1 MRERIEKGM
10 KRMKKILLML
20 TAVFMMTTMAAGCG
34 TSEKKA
40 EKPDAKPAVKTETA
54 TKKAEAA
61 SSPGGKKIL
70 VAYFSRTG
78 EEYNVGVITKG
89 NTAVVADAIADL
101 TGADK
106 FEIKTVKPYPQNYR
120 ETTDIAKKE
129 LQDNARPKI
138 VGKPEN
144 LKDYDTVFL
153 GYPIWWSDLPMAVYT
168 FLESND
174 FNGKT
179 IIPFCTSAGSY
190 MTGKESR
197 IADHAKGATVL
208 NKGLGLPG
216 RMSQEDPKAV
226 KNEVE
231 KWLKDIGY

>member
-1 MRERIEKGM
+1 
-10 KRMKKILLML
+10 MKKIVLML
-20 TAVFMMTTMAAGCG
+20 TAVLMLLTLTGCG
-34 TSEKKA
+34 GGEKKA
-40 EKPDAKPAVKTETA
+40 EKKEAAPAAKQTEAV

-61 SSPGGKKIL
+61 PAPAAGGKKIL

-78 EEYNVGVITKG
+78 EEYGVGVITKG
-89 NTAVVADAIADL
+89 NTAIVADAIAEI
-101 TGADK
+101 TGGDK
-106 FEIKTVKPYPQNYR
+106 FEIKTVKPYPHDYR

-129 LQDNARPKI
+129 QQDNARPEI
-138 VGKPEN
+138 VGKPAN

-168 FLESND
+168 FLENND

-216 RMSQEDPKAV
+216 RLSQDDPKTV
-226 KNEVE
+226 KSEVE
-231 KWLKDIGY
+231 HWLKEIGYAK

>member
-1 MRERIEKGM
+1 M
-10 KRMKKILLML
+10 KRVLFFL
-20 TAVFMMTTMAAGCG
+20 TAVFLLASFAGGCG
-34 TSEKKA
+34 GGEKKA
-40 EKPDAKPAVKTETA
+40 EKTDAKPAKQAETV

-61 SSPGGKKIL
+61 PSPGKKIL

-78 EEYNVGVITKG
+78 EE
-89 NTAVVADAIADL
+89 DAIAEI

-106 FEIKTVKPYPQNYR
+106 FEIKTVKPYPHAYR

-129 LQDNARPKI
+129 QQDNVRPAI

-144 LKDYDTVFL
+144 LKDYNTIFL

-168 FLESND
+168 FLENND

-216 RMSQEDPKAV
+216 RMSQDDPKAV
-226 KNEVE
+226 KSEVE
-231 KWLKDIGY
+231 KWLKEIGYAK

>member
-1 MRERIEKGM
+1 
-10 KRMKKILLML
+10 MKKIIMIL
-20 TAVFMMTTMAAGCG
+20 TAVFMLLTLTGCG
-34 TSEKKA
+34 GGEKKA
-40 EKPDAKPAVKTETA
+40 EKKEAAPAAKQTEAV

-61 SSPGGKKIL
+61 PAPAAGGKKIL

-78 EEYNVGVITKG
+78 EEYGVGVITKG
-89 NTAVVADAIADL
+89 NTAIVADAIAEI
-101 TGADK
+101 TGGDK
-106 FEIKTVKPYPQNYR
+106 FEIKTAKPYPHDYR

-129 LQDNARPKI
+129 QQDNARPEI
-138 VGKPEN
+138 VGKPAN

-168 FLESND
+168 FLENND

-216 RMSQEDPKAV
+216 RLSQDDPKTV
-226 KNEVE
+226 KAEVE
-231 KWLKDIGY
+231 HWLKGIGYGK

>member
-1 MRERIEKGM
+1 
-10 KRMKKILLML
+10 
-20 TAVFMMTTMAAGCG
+20 MAAGCG
-34 TSEKKA
+34 GGEKKA

-61 SSPGGKKIL
+61 SSHGGKKIL

-89 NTAVVADAIADL
+89 NTAVVADAIAEL
-101 TGADK
+101 TGAAK
-106 FEIKTVKPYPQNYR
+106 FEIKTLKPYPQNYR

-129 LQDNARPKI
+129 LQDNTRPEI

-197 IADHAKGATVL
+197 IADHAKGAKVL
-208 NKGLGLPG
+208 DKGLGLPG

>member
-1 MRERIEKGM
+1 
-10 KRMKKILLML
+10 MKKIILIL
-20 TAVFMMTTMAAGCG
+20 TAVFMLLTLTGCG
-34 TSEKKA
+34 GGEKKA
-40 EKPDAKPAVKTETA
+40 EKKEAAPAAKQTEAV

-61 SSPGGKKIL
+61 PAPAAGGKKIL

-78 EEYNVGVITKG
+78 EEYGVGVITKG
-89 NTAVVADAIADL
+89 NTAIVADAIAEI
-101 TGADK
+101 TGGDK
-106 FEIKTVKPYPQNYR
+106 FEIKTVKPYPHDYR

-129 LQDNARPKI
+129 QQDNARPEI
-138 VGKPEN
+138 VGKPAN

-168 FLESND
+168 FLENND

-216 RMSQEDPKAV
+216 RLSQDDPKTV
-226 KNEVE
+226 KAEVE
-231 KWLKDIGY
+231 HWLKGIGYAK

>member
-1 MRERIEKGM
+1 M
-10 KRMKKILLML
+10 KRVLFFL
-20 TAVFMMTTMAAGCG
+20 TAVFLLASFAGGCG
-34 TSEKKA
+34 GGEKKA
-40 EKPDAKPAVKTETA
+40 EKTDAKPAKQAETV

-61 SSPGGKKIL
+61 PSPGKKIL

-89 NTAVVADAIADL
+89 NTAVVADAIAEI

-106 FEIKTVKPYPQNYR
+106 FEIKTVKAYPHAYR

-129 LQDNARPKI
+129 QQDNARPAI

-144 LKDYDTVFL
+144 LKDYNTVFL

-168 FLESND
+168 FLENND

-197 IADHAKGATVL
+197 ITGHAKGATVL

-216 RMSQEDPKAV
+216 RMSQDDPKAV
-226 KNEVE
+226 KSEVE
-231 KWLKDIGY
+231 KWLKEIGYAK

>member
-1 MRERIEKGM
+1 
-10 KRMKKILLML
+10 MKKIVLML
-20 TAVFMMTTMAAGCG
+20 TAVLMLLTLTGCG
-34 TSEKKA
+34 GGEKKA
-40 EKPDAKPAVKTETA
+40 EKKEVAPAAKHTEAV

-61 SSPGGKKIL
+61 PAPAAGGKKIL

-78 EEYNVGVITKG
+78 EEYGVGVITKG
-89 NTAVVADAIADL
+89 NTAIVADAIAEI
-101 TGADK
+101 TGGDK
-106 FEIKTVKPYPQNYR
+106 FEIKTVKPYPHDYR

-129 LQDNARPKI
+129 QQDNARPEI
-138 VGKPEN
+138 VGKPAN
-144 LKDYDTVFL
+144 LKDYYTVFL

-168 FLESND
+168 FLENND

-216 RMSQEDPKAV
+216 RLSQDDPKTV
-226 KNEVE
+226 KAEVE
-231 KWLKDIGY
+231 HWLKEIGYAK

>member
-1 MRERIEKGM
+1 M
-10 KRMKKILLML
+10 
-20 TAVFMMTTMAAGCG
+20 
-34 TSEKKA
+34 
-40 EKPDAKPAVKTETA
+40 

-61 SSPGGKKIL
+61 PSPGKKIL

-89 NTAVVADAIADL
+89 NTAVVADAIAEI

-106 FEIKTVKPYPQNYR
+106 FEIKTVKPYPHAYR

-129 LQDNARPKI
+129 LQDNVRPEI

-168 FLESND
+168 FLENND

-216 RMSQEDPKAV
+216 RMSQDDPKAV
-226 KNEVE
+226 KSEVE
-231 KWLKDIGY
+231 KWLKEIGYAK

>member
-1 MRERIEKGM
+1 
-10 KRMKKILLML
+10 MKKILLML

-34 TSEKKA
+34 GAEKKA
-40 EKPDAKPAVKTETA
+40 EKSDAKPGVKTETA

-106 FEIKTVKPYPQNYR
+106 FEIKTLKPYPQNYR

-129 LQDNARPKI
+129 LQDNARPEI

-197 IADHAKGATVL
+197 IADHAKGAMVL

>member
-1 MRERIEKGM
+1 
-10 KRMKKILLML
+10 MKKIVLML
-20 TAVFMMTTMAAGCG
+20 TAILMLLTLTGCG
-34 TSEKKA
+34 GGEKKA
-40 EKPDAKPAVKTETA
+40 EKKEVAPAAKQTEAV

-61 SSPGGKKIL
+61 PAPAAGGKKIL

-78 EEYNVGVITKG
+78 EEYGVGVITKG
-89 NTAVVADAIADL
+89 NTAIVADAIAEI
-101 TGADK
+101 TGGDK
-106 FEIKTVKPYPQNYR
+106 FEIKTVKPYPNDYR

-129 LQDNARPKI
+129 QQDNARPEI
-138 VGKPEN
+138 VGKPAN

-168 FLESND
+168 FLENND

-216 RMSQEDPKAV
+216 RLSQDDPKTV
-226 KNEVE
+226 KAEVE
-231 KWLKDIGY
+231 HWLKGIGYAK

>member
-1 MRERIEKGM
+1 M
-10 KRMKKILLML
+10 KRILLFL
-20 TAVFMMTTMAAGCG
+20 TAVFLLAVFAGGCG
-34 TSEKKA
+34 GGEKKA
-40 EKPDAKPAVKTETA
+40 EKTDAKPAKQAE

-61 SSPGGKKIL
+61 PSPGKK
-70 VAYFSRTG
+70 G

-89 NTAVVADAIADL
+89 NTAVVADAIAEI

-106 FEIKTVKPYPQNYR
+106 FEIKTVKAYPHAYR

-129 LQDNARPKI
+129 QQDNARPAI

-144 LKDYDTVFL
+144 LKDYNTIFL

-168 FLESND
+168 FLENND

-216 RMSQEDPKAV
+216 RMSQDDPKAV
-226 KNEVE
+226 KSEVE
-231 KWLKDIGY
+231 KWLKEIGYAK

>member
-1 MRERIEKGM
+1 
-10 KRMKKILLML
+10 MKKIVLML
-20 TAVFMMTTMAAGCG
+20 TAILMLLTLTGCG
-34 TSEKKA
+34 GGEKKA
-40 EKPDAKPAVKTETA
+40 EKKEVAPAAKQTEAV

-61 SSPGGKKIL
+61 PAPAAGGKKIL

-78 EEYNVGVITKG
+78 EEYGVGVITKG
-89 NTAVVADAIADL
+89 NTAIVADAIAEI
-101 TGADK
+101 TGGDK
-106 FEIKTVKPYPQNYR
+106 FEIKTVKPYPHDYR

-129 LQDNARPKI
+129 QQDNARPEI
-138 VGKPEN
+138 VGKPAN

-168 FLESND
+168 FLENND

-197 IADHAKGATVL
+197 IPDHAKGH
-208 NKGLGLPG
+208 
-216 RMSQEDPKAV
+216 
-226 KNEVE
+226 
-231 KWLKDIGY
+231 

>member
-1 MRERIEKGM
+1 
-10 KRMKKILLML
+10 MKKILFLL

-34 TSEKKA
+34 GGEKKA

-61 SSPGGKKIL
+61 SSHGGKKIL

-89 NTAVVADAIADL
+89 NTAVVADAIAEL
-101 TGADK
+101 TGAAK
-106 FEIKTVKPYPQNYR
+106 FEIKTLKPYPQNYR

-129 LQDNARPKI
+129 LQDNTRPEI

-197 IADHAKGATVL
+197 IADHAKGAKVL
-208 NKGLGLPG
+208 DKGLGLPG